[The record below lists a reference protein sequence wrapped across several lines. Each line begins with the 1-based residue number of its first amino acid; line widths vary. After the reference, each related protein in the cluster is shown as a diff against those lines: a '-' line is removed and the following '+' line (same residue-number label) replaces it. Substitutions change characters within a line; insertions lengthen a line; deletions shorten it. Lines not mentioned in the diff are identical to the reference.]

1 MLKIPSETIHLV
13 RIEQFVKKIFI
24 KFDIDEKLFAKILLC
39 LNEAVRN
46 AIEHGNRFDKEK
58 CVFIQSYVLGEFI
71 YFKVK
76 DQGNGFNYHSIPD
89 PTLSENIKNESGRG
103 IHIIRNICETTN
115 FRKNGNVIEFKFKTK
130 RND

>member
-13 RIEQFVKKIFI
+13 RIEQFVKEIFK

-58 CVFIQSYVLGEFI
+58 YIFIQSYVLGEFI

-76 DQGNGFNYHSIPD
+76 DQGNGFNYHLIPD

-103 IHIIRNICETTN
+103 IHIIRNICETAN

-130 RND
+130 KND